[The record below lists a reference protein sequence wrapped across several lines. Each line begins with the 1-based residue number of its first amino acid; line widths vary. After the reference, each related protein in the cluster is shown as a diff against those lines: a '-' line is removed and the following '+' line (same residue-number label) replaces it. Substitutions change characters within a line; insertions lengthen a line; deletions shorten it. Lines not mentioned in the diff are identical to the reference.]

1 VPARHDA
8 GLSAHLAG
16 ALEVPMLEPEND
28 SPPTAVGAAAAHDNA
43 VGQPHSEAE
52 GHAIVA
58 AEEDAARIS
67 SPAHPLGKAGPRFNR
82 KSPFMIGM
90 AGAAG
95 VAITYGGIQLLIAAR
110 GVLVLIVIAAFLAI
124 GLEPAV
130 SWLVRHRIPRWA
142 AVTLVFLVAFGMLA
156 GFLAA
161 AIPPMVTQ
169 GSALVNNAPD
179 YLHHLQ
185 QRYPAIDQ
193 LNNRF
198 HLQDK
203 LQESLGGGNVPNVVG
218 GIVGAGEFV
227 FGAVS
232 GAVIVLVLTAY
243 FLANFARIRAS
254 LYRLAPHSRRPRT
267 ILLGD
272 EILAKVGGYV
282 LGNILISVIT
292 AVLTFVWLIAFGVP
306 YPLLL
311 AVLVAVLDLIPI
323 VGSTLAGIVVA
334 LVALTVSVPVSL
346 ATVVFFIAL
355 RLVEDYLLVPRII
368 GRTVQVPPLVTVV
381 AVLLG
386 GALLGIVGA
395 LLAIPIAAAVLLL
408 ARETLFPQLDR
419 R

>member
-1 VPARHDA
+1 
-8 GLSAHLAG
+8 
-16 ALEVPMLEPEND
+16 MLEPEND
-28 SPPTAVGAAAAHDNA
+28 SPPTAVSAAAAHGNA
-43 VGQPHSEAE
+43 VGQPHTEAE
-52 GHAIVA
+52 GQAIVA

-67 SPAHPLGKAGPRFNR
+67 SPAHPLGEAGPRFNR

-90 AGAAG
+90 VAAAG
-95 VAITYGGIQLLIAAR
+95 VAITYGGIQLLITAR

-161 AIPPMVTQ
+161 AIPPMVAQ
-169 GSALVNNAPD
+169 GSALVHKAPD

-193 LNNRF
+193 LNSRF

-203 LQESLGGGNVPNVVG
+203 LQEALGGGNVPNVVG

-227 FGAVS
+227 FSAVS
-232 GAVIVLVLTAY
+232 GAMIVLVLTAY

-254 LYRLAPHSRRPRT
+254 LYRLAPNSRRPRT
-267 ILLGD
+267 ILIGD

-292 AVLTFVWLIAFGVP
+292 AVLTFIWLIAFGVP

-323 VGSTLAGIVVA
+323 VGSTIAGIVVA

-346 ATVVFFIAL
+346 ATVVFFVAL

-386 GALLGIVGA
+386 AALLGIVGA
-395 LLAIPIAAAVLLL
+395 LLAIPIAAAILLL

>member
-1 VPARHDA
+1 
-8 GLSAHLAG
+8 
-16 ALEVPMLEPEND
+16 MLEPEND
-28 SPPTAVGAAAAHDNA
+28 SSPTAVGPAAHNNA
-43 VGQPHSEAE
+43 VGQPHTEAE
-52 GHAIVA
+52 GQAIIA

-67 SPAHPLGKAGPRFNR
+67 STAHPLGEAGPRFNR
-82 KSPFMIGM
+82 KSPFMIGVL
-90 AGAAG
+90 AAAG
-95 VAITYGGIQLLIAAR
+95 VAVTYGGIQLLITAR
-110 GVLVLIVIAAFLAI
+110 GVLVLFVIAAFLAV

-161 AIPPMVTQ
+161 AIPPMVAQ
-169 GSALVNNAPD
+169 GSALVHNSPA

-193 LNNRF
+193 LDSRF

-203 LQESLGGGNVPNVVG
+203 LREALGGGNVPNIVG

-227 FGAVS
+227 FSAVS
-232 GAVIVLVLTAY
+232 GAMIVLVLTAY

-254 LYRLAPHSRRPRT
+254 LYRLAPNSRRPRT
-267 ILLGD
+267 ILIGD

-292 AVLTFVWLIAFGVP
+292 AVLTFIWLIAFGVP

-323 VGSTLAGIVVA
+323 VGSTIAGIVVA

-395 LLAIPIAAAVLLL
+395 LLAIPIAAAILLL

>member
-1 VPARHDA
+1 
-8 GLSAHLAG
+8 
-16 ALEVPMLEPEND
+16 MLEPESD
-28 SPPTAVGAAAAHDNA
+28 SPSTAVGPTAHNNA
-43 VGQPHSEAE
+43 VGQPHTEAE
-52 GHAIVA
+52 GQAIVA
-58 AEEDAARIS
+58 AEQDAARIS
-67 SPAHPLGKAGPRFNR
+67 SPAHPLGEAGPRFNR

-90 AGAAG
+90 VAAAG
-95 VAITYGGIQLLIAAR
+95 VAITYGGIQLLITAR

-142 AVTLVFLVAFGMLA
+142 AVALVFLVAFGMLA

-161 AIPPMVTQ
+161 AIPPMVAQ
-169 GSALVNNAPD
+169 GTALVHNSPD

-193 LNNRF
+193 LNSRF

-203 LQESLGGGNVPNVVG
+203 LQEALGGGNVPNVVG

-227 FGAVS
+227 FSAVS
-232 GAVIVLVLTAY
+232 GAMIVLVLTAY

-254 LYRLAPHSRRPRT
+254 LYRLAPNSRRPRT
-267 ILLGD
+267 ILIGD

-292 AVLTFVWLIAFGVP
+292 AVLTFIWLIAFGVP

-323 VGSTLAGIVVA
+323 VGSTIAGIVVA

-346 ATVVFFIAL
+346 ATVVFFVAL

-386 GALLGIVGA
+386 AALLGIVGA
-395 LLAIPIAAAVLLL
+395 LLAIPIAAAILLL